1 MVTVRT
7 YWSLAAAALAKSVL
21 DNYEIDCTLLD
32 ENASRYN
39 TGAQFA
45 VPIRLVIG
53 DDEATRAIYILN
65 GDFEKAA
72 ELETAKANDQA
83 LPAAAATIEKA
94 NRNPWELLMI
104 AFYLALPAICLLRT
118 HFPTDVTGRWARYF
132 IARAS
137 VAHFLSWLTLFF
149 ARVLIVSY
157 FRVRRSSLESRGE

>member
-72 ELETAKANDQA
+72 ELETAKENDQA
-83 LPAAAATIEKA
+83 LPAAAPRLKRQTEIPG
-94 NRNPWELLMI
+94 N
-104 AFYLALPAICLLRT
+104 C
-118 HFPTDVTGRWARYF
+118 
-132 IARAS
+132 
-137 VAHFLSWLTLFF
+137 
-149 ARVLIVSY
+149 
-157 FRVRRSSLESRGE
+157 